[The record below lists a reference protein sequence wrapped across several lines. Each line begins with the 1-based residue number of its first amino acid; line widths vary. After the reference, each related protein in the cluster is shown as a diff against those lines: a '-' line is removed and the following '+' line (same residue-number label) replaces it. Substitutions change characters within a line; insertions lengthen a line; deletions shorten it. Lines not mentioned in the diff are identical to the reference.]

1 MIANNQIGRTL
12 ANLFSISLQR
22 LEILL
27 ESSVECT
34 SLSFLEKPLQQ
45 LPQRLVSNTSQP
57 NAAPNVAVMKLA
69 ARDAAHQSHA
79 AAHTGAVVDAT
90 QCKLHDPLKDLKN
103 WFLTLQK
110 DALKA
115 ADAATAGFSLVLE
128 PKLPTQLET
137 PSNDILQILKFKA
150 AILMVTLYLTLRF
163 AGNALQH

>member
-1 MIANNQIGRTL
+1 
-12 ANLFSISLQR
+12 
-22 LEILL
+22 
-27 ESSVECT
+27 
-34 SLSFLEKPLQQ
+34 
-45 LPQRLVSNTSQP
+45 
-57 NAAPNVAVMKLA
+57 MKLA

-115 ADAATAGFSLVLE
+115 ADAATAGFSLMLE

-137 PSNDILQILKFKA
+137 HCNTNGVFIIFLSYRFSNSYSYVNYCL
-150 AILMVTLYLTLRF
+150 LYY
-163 AGNALQH
+163 